1 MTFKN
6 FKLLMLIGVLC
17 VFKGNA
23 QTTDFKNPSLKYYLN
38 PEKTRFIQF
47 SGYMEFWAR
56 YSELNPGSLVNDQ
69 AESGVY
75 DFSIRRIRAKM
86 TVRPTEKVTVVLQM
100 GPSNVNVNSKS
111 NTYMDLLD
119 AYAEYKFSDYI
130 SVGGGRSTW
139 TGLSRFS
146 TGPQATLLYDMPAF
160 ATGNAGNTDITL
172 RKLGIYVKGQI
183 GKLDYRMT
191 VADPYTDGSAAAKL
205 NTAVFNTDGAH
216 QLVSGYFK
224 YQFLDKESNDTPFSA
239 GTYLG
244 KKKVFNIGIGAEYM
258 NDALWHTTNSGEVVH
273 DAMKNFA
280 VDVFYDTPINRER
293 GTSFSAYA
301 IALKNDY
308 GPNYTRNIGTNNP
321 ATGVNADISSFNG
334 SGNAY
339 PVVGTGNTYYAQI
352 GGTLPYFDQEKKGMQ
367 LMPAASVQYSEFDRL
382 ADPVVVYDAGVSLL
396 FNGHSSKL
404 TFDAQRRPVFGAVES
419 LAQAPEV
426 TAHRM
431 TYLLKYRIDFN

>member
-1 MTFKN
+1 MTLKK
-6 FKLLMLIGVLC
+6 FKLLFLIGVLC
-17 VFKGNA
+17 VLKGNA
-23 QTTDFKNPSLKYYLN
+23 QTTDFKNPALKYYLN

-69 AESGVY
+69 PEKGVY

-86 TVRPTEKVTVVLQM
+86 TMRPTEKLTVVLQM

-146 TGPQATLLYDMPAF
+146 TGPLATLLYDMPAF
-160 ATGNAGNTDITL
+160 ATANAGNTDVTV

-191 VADPYTDGSAAAKL
+191 LADPYTDGATTPKL

-224 YQFLDKESNDTPFSA
+224 YQFLDKESNETPFSP

-244 KKKVFNIGIGAEYM
+244 KKRVFNIGIGAEYM
-258 NDALWHTTNSGEVVH
+258 ADALWHTTNSGEVVH
-273 DAMKNFA
+273 DAMKNMA
-280 VDVFYDTPINRER
+280 IDVFYDTPIDKDR

-308 GPNYTRNIGTNNP
+308 GPNFIRNIGTNNP
-321 ATGVNADISSFNG
+321 ATGVDATAGSFNG
-334 SGNAY
+334 AGNAY

-352 GGTLPYFDQEKKGMQ
+352 GGTLPYFDHEKKGMQ
-367 LMPAASVQYSEFDRL
+367 LMPAASVQYSTFDRL
-382 ADPVVVYDAGVSLL
+382 ADPVVVYDAGVTLL
-396 FNGHSSKL
+396 FNGHSSKM
-404 TFDAQRRPVFGAVES
+404 TFDAQRRPVFGNVAS
-419 LAQAPEV
+419 LEEQPSV